1 VRPLFILPLLA
12 TVGCGSATSSTSDA
26 GGGSEGGVEASCAYP
41 APCDLVEPPAPP
53 AGDLIPGGRPH
64 NYALMQ
70 LFMGDTD
77 RNGSPSPTAWQSFGY
92 DLDGKVTTT
101 SSTDVCTLLAGAARQ
116 VQLDG
121 NGGIDNSWG
130 ANLMPLLLTIDAE
143 ASTQV
148 NGAIEDGDW
157 TSMTYVV
164 GFDDSAGNH
173 TSALGL
179 TGVQLTGARYPG
191 GPPPWNPTTS
201 WPVDPAS
208 VQGCSYPAGCAPGT
222 NPLTS
227 ALFKFNGFQNKGV
240 FSIGA
245 PGASQPFTL
254 PLALGG
260 VRLSLN
266 IQSALITFHPK
277 VPGAVTDGTIAGVIL
292 ASDLAAQLAEQLSPT
307 PPLCTSTAYQ
317 TMVQQIE
324 QMADIVLNA
333 GSVSNS
339 TGVTCNAISIGLG
352 FNADEIAIP
361 TDIALPTPP
370 QPDSCPDGG

>member
-1 VRPLFILPLLA
+1 VRPLFVLPLFA
-12 TVGCGSATSSTSDA
+12 TVACGGSTSSTSDA
-26 GGGSEGGVEASCAYP
+26 GGGIEGAVEASCAYT
-41 APCDLVEPPAPP
+41 APCDFVEPPLPP
-53 AGDLIPGGRPH
+53 GGAATLPGGRPH

-77 RNGSPSPTAWQSFGY
+77 RNGNPSRTAWQSFGY
-92 DLDGKVTTT
+92 NLDAKATTV
-101 SSTDVCTLLAGAARQ
+101 SSTDVCSLIPGASRQ
-116 VQLDG
+116 VQQDG

-143 ASTQV
+143 TTAHT

-164 GFDDSAGNH
+164 GFDDAAGNQ

-191 GPPPWNPTTS
+191 GPPPWNPTTN
-201 WPVDPAS
+201 WPVDPVS
-208 VQGCSYPAGCAPGT
+208 VQGCSYPAGCTPGT
-222 NPLTS
+222 SPLAN
-227 ALFKFNGFQNKGV
+227 ALFKFSGFQNKGE

-245 PGASQPFTL
+245 PRPLTV
-254 PLALGG
+254 PLAFGG

-266 IQSALITFHPK
+266 IQSAFMTFHPK

-292 ASDLAAQLAEQLSPT
+292 ASDLASQFAEQLSPT

-324 QMADIVLNA
+324 QMADILLD
-333 GSVSNS
+333 GTTVSNTS
-339 TGVTCNAISIGLG
+339 GTACNAISIGLG
-352 FNADEIAIP
+352 FNADEIALP

-370 QPDSCPDGG
+370 QPDVCPDGG